1 MGMKRILVM
10 MVVVA
15 GQSVLAADKKPYSE
29 LVRTDTPVVYWN
41 FTSPKNLGETELSL
55 SQESTPAPLRG
66 LEGLAGTFS
75 RSAIRGHAVAR
86 LDDQQNKKITAL
98 LNSSFTLELWFLDEA
113 PKADGSFNYSI
124 FYKADAQGFTRNSVW
139 LYRKRQ
145 NGNLMFTLQGTGDE
159 LIRIEIENPVLLQM
173 QNSRT
178 FHHLAITVERFSE
191 KNSSKV
197 TAFLDGK
204 QVKQATFKS
213 SPTFNNS
220 GNLFFGNNH
229 QLNSP
234 WEGRLD
240 EFAIYN
246 KILKPERIQ
255 KHYESGKKYLTPQV
269 TRSPSA
275 EEKEAFFE
283 TRIRPV
289 FVRRCVTCHTG
300 EPDADTSLAINSRSA
315 LLTGG
320 EYGPAIIPYRAEDSL
335 LIAAIQKTHKEL
347 RMPPEDDDELTRKE
361 IQDIYR
367 WINDGAVWPG
377 SKATLSPTKKH
388 NQSTGVKY
396 SPELDWAFSPR
407 EVTAPPKSPELRWN
421 TNPIDQFV
429 DAARRIK
436 NIPVNPQANRNTLI
450 RRATLGLTGLPPTR
464 EEVQD
469 FVSDAAETQVAFAK
483 VVNRLLQSPR
493 YGERQGRLWLDI
505 ARYADTQGDVG
516 DIPIH
521 SAYRYRNWVINA
533 LNRDIPY
540 NAFIQAQIAGDL
552 LAVHA
557 SNSEQAKDLNVAT
570 GFISLS
576 RRFGNRKADSLH
588 MTIEDTLDTLGRG
601 VMGITLRCARCH
613 DHKFDPIP
621 TADYYGM
628 YGIFR
633 STVYPWMGMS
643 DEKSPLNLNPIDPL
657 SSSTSEAKAYWDL
670 IARYEYQINNHFRPW
685 LKPTLAAFK
694 KTETELKKQQAELAE
709 LQKAMPDSETIPELR
724 SSIEEL
730 QKQRNEHLAFR
741 SGAFRELMIHGLAWL
756 RSEKDQLGKNP
767 PFEFVFSVRD
777 GDAADSPIHLRGNPE
792 NPGKI
797 VPRHFL
803 TTITPSDETKI
814 SAGSGRLQLAT
825 WLTRDDHPLTPRV
838 VVNRI
843 WAQHFGRGIVESLDN
858 FGRQGKRPSHPELL
872 DWLTE
877 SFVTNGWSIK
887 ALHRQIMLS
896 KTYQLSSLDESR
908 EALLRD
914 PDNVY
919 LWRFSRQRLDAE
931 SIRDSIL
938 FTSGQLDLTQPGAHP
953 LDPWYNTRYNL
964 NRPFHKEYDHNH
976 RSVYLITQRIFR
988 HSLLGLFDSP
998 DTSTSTASR
1007 SSSNVPAQALFLMNS
1022 NFIENQSHA
1031 LAVRTVNEKNND
1043 DSRIRWLFKHLYSR
1057 NIESDELTA
1066 IMQFL
1071 KSYRQTPP
1079 SGPVSSAAVL
1089 PEYLAL
1095 CRVLL
1100 TSNEFFYID

>member
-10 MVVVA
+10 IAVVA

-178 FHHLAITVERFSE
+178 FHHLAITVERFPE

-377 SKATLSPTKKH
+377 SKASPVPTKEH

-407 EVTAPPKSPELRWN
+407 EVTAPPKSPEPKWN

-469 FVSDAAETQVAFAK
+469 FISDAAETQVAFAK

-493 YGERQGRLWLDI
+493 YGER
-505 ARYADTQGDVG
+505 
-516 DIPIH
+516 
-521 SAYRYRNWVINA
+521 
-533 LNRDIPY
+533 
-540 NAFIQAQIAGDL
+540 
-552 LAVHA
+552 
-557 SNSEQAKDLNVAT
+557 
-570 GFISLS
+570 
-576 RRFGNRKADSLH
+576 
-588 MTIEDTLDTLGRG
+588 
-601 VMGITLRCARCH
+601 
-613 DHKFDPIP
+613 
-621 TADYYGM
+621 
-628 YGIFR
+628 
-633 STVYPWMGMS
+633 
-643 DEKSPLNLNPIDPL
+643 
-657 SSSTSEAKAYWDL
+657 
-670 IARYEYQINNHFRPW
+670 
-685 LKPTLAAFK
+685 
-694 KTETELKKQQAELAE
+694 
-709 LQKAMPDSETIPELR
+709 
-724 SSIEEL
+724 
-730 QKQRNEHLAFR
+730 
-741 SGAFRELMIHGLAWL
+741 
-756 RSEKDQLGKNP
+756 
-767 PFEFVFSVRD
+767 
-777 GDAADSPIHLRGNPE
+777 
-792 NPGKI
+792 
-797 VPRHFL
+797 
-803 TTITPSDETKI
+803 
-814 SAGSGRLQLAT
+814 
-825 WLTRDDHPLTPRV
+825 
-838 VVNRI
+838 
-843 WAQHFGRGIVESLDN
+843 
-858 FGRQGKRPSHPELL
+858 
-872 DWLTE
+872 
-877 SFVTNGWSIK
+877 
-887 ALHRQIMLS
+887 
-896 KTYQLSSLDESR
+896 
-908 EALLRD
+908 
-914 PDNVY
+914 
-919 LWRFSRQRLDAE
+919 
-931 SIRDSIL
+931 
-938 FTSGQLDLTQPGAHP
+938 
-953 LDPWYNTRYNL
+953 
-964 NRPFHKEYDHNH
+964 
-976 RSVYLITQRIFR
+976 
-988 HSLLGLFDSP
+988 
-998 DTSTSTASR
+998 
-1007 SSSNVPAQALFLMNS
+1007 
-1022 NFIENQSHA
+1022 
-1031 LAVRTVNEKNND
+1031 
-1043 DSRIRWLFKHLYSR
+1043 
-1057 NIESDELTA
+1057 
-1066 IMQFL
+1066 
-1071 KSYRQTPP
+1071 
-1079 SGPVSSAAVL
+1079 
-1089 PEYLAL
+1089 
-1095 CRVLL
+1095 
-1100 TSNEFFYID
+1100 